1 MMKHPKFH
9 VRIAVVCCFL
19 TGCSA
24 HIPKAGRLDKAE
36 FQTHLMLQEISVLKD
51 GGLQPDLVSPRTIE
65 NGQLKMVPSRDWTS
79 GFFAGCLWY
88 LYELSGA
95 DIWKKN
101 ALVYTHEIEREKF
114 NAGTHDMGFKIYC
127 SVGNAYRLTGDL
139 RYRDVLIEAAKTLS
153 TRFNDKVGA
162 IRSWDHNR
170 DKWDFPVIIDN
181 MMNLELLFTA
191 TKLTGD
197 SSFYHIAV
205 AHANTTLENHFRDDF
220 SSWHVIDYDPET
232 GAVVHRH
239 THQGY
244 AHHSAWA
251 RGQAWALYGYTMCYR
266 ETNDIRYLLQAE
278 RIASFIINH
287 PNLPEDMIPY
297 WDFDAPEI
305 PSEPRD
311 VSAAAIIAS
320 ALYELSTFGEK
331 NARYR
336 AKANRIMQNIES
348 SYASRR
354 GTNRGFILAHST
366 GAKPA
371 DSEVDVPL
379 IYADYYYLEA
389 ILRADNM

>member
-1 MMKHPKFH
+1 
-9 VRIAVVCCFL
+9 
-19 TGCSA
+19 
-24 HIPKAGRLDKAE
+24 
-36 FQTHLMLQEISVLKD
+36 MLQEISVLKD

-181 MMNLELLFTA
+181 MMNLELLFAA

-244 AHHSAWA
+244 AHH
-251 RGQAWALYGYTMCYR
+251 
-266 ETNDIRYLLQAE
+266 
-278 RIASFIINH
+278 
-287 PNLPEDMIPY
+287 
-297 WDFDAPEI
+297 
-305 PSEPRD
+305 
-311 VSAAAIIAS
+311 
-320 ALYELSTFGEK
+320 
-331 NARYR
+331 
-336 AKANRIMQNIES
+336 
-348 SYASRR
+348 
-354 GTNRGFILAHST
+354 
-366 GAKPA
+366 
-371 DSEVDVPL
+371 
-379 IYADYYYLEA
+379 
-389 ILRADNM
+389 